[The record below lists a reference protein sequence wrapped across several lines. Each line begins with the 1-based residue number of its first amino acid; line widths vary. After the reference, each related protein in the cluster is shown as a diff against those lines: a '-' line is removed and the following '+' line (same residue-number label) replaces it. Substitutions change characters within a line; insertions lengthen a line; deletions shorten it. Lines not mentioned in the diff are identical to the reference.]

1 MCHRE
6 DCRAVCE
13 LYRTIK
19 LQDRALAR
27 TIDCLKKERTSSG
40 KTQYTAEIQSREQ
53 LLNDIE
59 ACMSRIGVKIHA
71 AILSLPDLDEQV
83 VSELYFLCL
92 LDLEQVARETRYP
105 VEQVERMLESAVNHF
120 PEMRVSEDQSA

>member
-1 MCHRE
+1 MYHRE
-6 DCRAVCE
+6 DCRAICE

-19 LQDRALAR
+19 IQNCALAR
-27 TIDCLKKERTSSG
+27 TIDCLKEERTSSG
-40 KTQYTAEIQSREQ
+40 NPQYTAEIQSREQ

-59 ACMSRIGVKIHA
+59 ACMSRIGIKIHA

-105 VEQVERMLESAVNHF
+105 VEQVEQLLGSALSHF
-120 PEMRVSEDQSA
+120 PEMCISEDQAA